1 MKIAILGA
9 TSQIAKDLTKSMI
22 KAGSHKLYLYARR
35 PQLIQT
41 QFRQSDKTTIE
52 HIGNFESFDR
62 TEEFDALINFV
73 GVGNPGAVA
82 LMGSEI
88 FDVTLKFDQLA
99 ISYIRLHPQCRYVF
113 LSSGAAYGNS
123 FNKPVDE
130 NSQASLPINIFKP
143 QDWYGAAKLYAE
155 CLHRAYSEL
164 AIIDIRIFNYF
175 SSSQD
180 LGANFL
186 MCDVVRSIRDRTTL
200 RTDACNIV
208 RDYLTPHDFHNLIEA
223 VLNSA
228 PINNVVDG
236 YSLSPVDKFT
246 LLSRMNEL
254 FGLKYEIIEPPVNQS
269 ATGTKEH
276 YYSLNTRAS
285 LYGYKPELSSIEGLT
300 SETML
305 LLNQLM

>member
-9 TSQIAKDLTKSMI
+9 TSQLAKDLTKSMI
-22 KAGSHKLYLYARR
+22 KAGSHKLYLYARQ
-35 PQLIQT
+35 PQLIQP
-41 QFRQSDKTTIE
+41 QFHQIDTTRIV
-52 HIGNFESFDR
+52 HVGNFESFDKR
-62 TEEFDALINFV
+62 EEFDALINFV
-73 GVGNPGAVA
+73 GVGNPRAIT

-99 ISYIRLHPQCRYVF
+99 IKYIRLHPQCRYVF
-113 LSSGAAYGNS
+113 LSSGAAYGND

-130 NSQASLPINIFKP
+130 NSHASLPINIFKP

-155 CLHRAYSEL
+155 CLHRASTDL
-164 AIIDIRIFNYF
+164 SIFDIRIFNYF

-186 MCDVVRSIRDRTTL
+186 MCDVINAIKNRTIL
-200 RTDACNIV
+200 RTDARNIV
-208 RDYLTPHDFHNLIEA
+208 RDYLTPHDFHRLIEA
-223 VLNSA
+223 VLCT
-228 PINNVVDG
+228 PPENNVVDG

-246 LLSRMNEL
+246 LLSRMNEQ
-254 FGLKYEIIEPPVNQS
+254 FGLRYEIIEASQS
-269 ATGTKEH
+269 PEATGTKEH

-285 LYGYKPELSSIEGLT
+285 RYGYKPELSSIEGLA
-300 SETML
+300 SESML